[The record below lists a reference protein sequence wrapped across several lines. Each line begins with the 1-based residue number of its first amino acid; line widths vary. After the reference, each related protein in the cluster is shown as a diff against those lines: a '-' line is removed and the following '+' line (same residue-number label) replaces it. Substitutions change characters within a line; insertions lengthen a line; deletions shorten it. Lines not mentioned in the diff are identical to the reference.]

1 MTDPQPGTKSADGED
16 KISIFD
22 VGVLLLENI
31 RVIILLP
38 IAAGVLAFAI
48 AFVWPPTYTATAR
61 ILPPAQQ
68 QGASAAIAA
77 QLGALAGIVGSA
89 VGLKN
94 PADQYSALLKSRTV
108 YDAIIERFKL
118 RELYDERYI
127 EDTRKELEKRT
138 SFTAGAKDG
147 IIVIEVDDRDPKRAA
162 EIANAFIEE
171 LRNLTKTLAVTEA
184 GQRRLFFETQL
195 KQTKDNLTKSEI
207 ALRSSGVGEATIKA
221 VPQSAVEALAL
232 AGGEGGQYI
241 AKFREFKYNE
251 TLFELMAKQYE
262 LARLDEAREG
272 SILQVVDAAIPP
284 EKRSKPKRILTG
296 VLAMAGALLLTLIY
310 VFAREG
316 FRKSVKDHQSARML
330 ERLKAVL
337 SRLRI
342 R

>member
-221 VPQSAVEALAL
+221 VPQSAVEALA
-232 AGGEGGQYI
+232 
-241 AKFREFKYNE
+241 
-251 TLFELMAKQYE
+251 
-262 LARLDEAREG
+262 
-272 SILQVVDAAIPP
+272 
-284 EKRSKPKRILTG
+284 
-296 VLAMAGALLLTLIY
+296 
-310 VFAREG
+310 
-316 FRKSVKDHQSARML
+316 
-330 ERLKAVL
+330 RLKAQL
-337 SRLRI
+337 TAQEIKISAMRSFMTDSHPDLRLAMEELG
-342 R
+342 